1 MTSRHGL
8 KCHLSLSPYGYAG
21 DRIHNGN
28 NGVMGTT
35 LARYIGSAFD
45 CELLIS
51 ARAFFNDLSGSLDL
65 RYAAKFLG
73 VLDE

>member
-1 MTSRHGL
+1 
-8 KCHLSLSPYGYAG
+8 
-21 DRIHNGN
+21 
-28 NGVMGTT
+28 MGTT